1 MRIRARA
8 PQLSAVLGRPSSAA
22 VPDRETRAVNCPRC
36 RLVNPPTAERCDCGY
51 DFAAGLMKEPYIR
64 PKYGDSSHERPSRAA
79 RSVSLLDTIKEEQ
92 RRIKAGEPPLSPP
105 RRPPSFAEVTG
116 QAGRLRLAQ
125 AIVLS
130 GGLVLVA
137 GWWQRLGVRL
147 TLIGT
152 AIGAVGFVFQ
162 CLAVRCPKCRVAVVW
177 HTFCNRKMSEAQ
189 MAAMFQVA
197 CPNCGFHPD
206 ASTERVR
213 REGVVQ
219 RADGADE
226 PRP

>member
-1 MRIRARA
+1 MQTGRHPLATSTAHPRPPKPPCLLRTCLLRVVTSHELLLPPSPLALLNTTSELGGSSIDILPMSLLCTFAGGDEFIRSTGKY
-8 PQLSAVLGRPSSAA
+8 LSARGP
-22 VPDRETRAVNCPRC
+22 
-36 RLVNPPTAERCDCGY
+36 
-51 DFAAGLMKEPYIR
+51 
-64 PKYGDSSHERPSRAA
+64 
-79 RSVSLLDTIKEEQ
+79 
-92 RRIKAGEPPLSPP
+92 
-105 RRPPSFAEVTG
+105 

-137 GWWQRLGVRL
+137 GWWQRLGGRL

-152 AIGAVGFVFQ
+152 AIVAVGFLFQ